1 MSSRCRQFTHV
12 ALATLLA
19 AAVPVAARAQAPVRE
34 TTVEGI
40 TAYRLPSNGLQVL
53 LYPDQTK
60 PQTLVNL
67 TYLVGSRDEGYG
79 ETGMAHL
86 LEHMMFKGTPMHP
99 DVAKE
104 LESRGAQY
112 NASTAF
118 DRTNYFEVFAA
129 ADSTLDWALRMEAD
143 RMVNSRIAKSDLDK
157 EMTVVRNEF
166 ESGENNP
173 TTVTIKRVLGSA
185 YLFQAYGH
193 LPIGARSD
201 IENVPIERLQAFYH
215 RYYQPDNAV
224 LMIAGKFDADRALA
238 MVTKYFGAVPKPTRV
253 LVPSYTVEPTQDG
266 ERAVWVR
273 RSGAEQDILAFYH
286 TPPASNSDD
295 AAVDVLNHVMTDAP
309 SGRLYKALVATKKA
323 ASVNNFLLEGHDP
336 GGVMFI
342 ASLKKDDSL
351 DVARSA
357 MLDAIR
363 AVATTEPPTDA
374 EVERAKNA
382 IASQYALALNNT
394 AGVGLALSDWMGI
407 GDWRLFFIHRD
418 EVKQVTPA
426 DVKRVA
432 QAYLKTSNQ
441 TLGFFVPTD
450 NPDRANIPSAPD
462 IPKLVTNYHGQT
474 VAEAGEAFDPAPANI
489 DAHTTH
495 FATRAGLK
503 VALLPKKTRNGAVN
517 AMLTLRWGNEQTLQ
531 NWGDPLSA
539 AAGMLA
545 RGSTMHTRQ
554 QITDSLNALKSRM
567 SMSGSGPNVTVSI
580 QTTSDHLADVLSLAN
595 ELLRHP
601 AFDSTEL
608 NQWVSAQV
616 AAVEAQSKE
625 PTGLG
630 IQALENVLS
639 RYPRSD
645 PRYVGTFDEGVAN
658 LKALTPAKLREA
670 YDRFFGAGAG
680 EVAVVGD
687 FDTTAVRAQLDT
699 MFTGWKSRSPYTPM
713 VTKLFAVD
721 SARDFINT
729 PDKANA
735 MFLAGATFP
744 LSDRDPDYAALEL
757 ANYMLGGGGMS
768 SRLAERIRVKDGL
781 SYATQS
787 VMNADARQ
795 QAGQFLALAIHAPQ
809 NRDKVIADFYAVID
823 STRAHGFT
831 ADELAKAKTG
841 LLQLHQLTRSQDP
854 ALVQMWV
861 NDLLL
866 GRTFKFQ
873 ADEDAQIQAATLEQV
888 NAAFRKYIDPSKMT
902 IVWAGDQAKADAPP
916 AKAGK

>member
-1 MSSRCRQFTHV
+1 MSPRFRLLSH
-12 ALATLLA
+12 ALLLA
-19 AAVPVAARAQAPVRE
+19 VVPAAMAAQAPVRE

-67 TYLVGSRDEGYG
+67 TYLVGSREEGYG

-86 LEHMMFKGTPMHP
+86 LEHMMFKGTPVHA
-99 DVAKE
+99 DIAKE

-129 ADSTLDWALRMEAD
+129 ADSTLDWALQMEAD

-173 TTVTIKRVLGSA
+173 TTVTLKRVLGSA

-193 LPIGARSD
+193 LPIGSRSD

-215 RYYQPDNAV
+215 RYYQPDNAI
-224 LMIAGKFDADRALA
+224 LMIAGKFDANKALA
-238 MVTKYFGAVPKPTRV
+238 MVARYFGSIPKPTRV
-253 LVPSYTVEPTQDG
+253 LIPSYTVEPTQDG
-266 ERAVWVR
+266 EREVWVR
-273 RSGAEQDILAFYH
+273 RTGAEQDILAFYH

-295 AAVDVLNHVMTDAP
+295 AAVDVLDHVMTDAP

-323 ASVNNFLLEGHDP
+323 ASVDNFLLEGHDP

-342 ASLKKDDSL
+342 ASLKKDDTLSA
-351 DVARSA
+351 ARSA

-363 AVATTEPPTDA
+363 AVASTEPPTDA

-418 EVKQVTPA
+418 EVKKVTPA

-441 TLGFFVPTD
+441 TLGYFVPTES
-450 NPDRANIPSAPD
+450 PDRSDIPAAPD
-462 IPKLVTNYHGQT
+462 IPKLVNNYQGQT

-489 DAHTTH
+489 DAHTAH
-495 FATRAGLK
+495 FTTKAGLK
-503 VALLPKKTRNGAVN
+503 AALLPKKTRNGAVN
-517 AMLTLRWGNEQTLQ
+517 AVITLRWGNEQTLQ

-539 AAGMLA
+539 AAGMLT
-545 RGSTMHTRQ
+545 RGSTMHSRQ
-554 QITDSLNALKSRM
+554 QITDSLNALKSRL
-567 SMSGSGPNVTVSI
+567 STSGNGPNVTVSI
-580 QTTSDHLADVLSLAN
+580 QTTRDNLSAVLSLAN

-601 AFDSTEL
+601 AFDSTEFA
-608 NQWVSAQV
+608 QWVSAQV
-616 AAVEAQSKE
+616 AALEAQSKE
-625 PTGLG
+625 PTTLG
-630 IQALENVLS
+630 ILALERQLT
-639 RYPRSD
+639 RYPKSD
-645 PRYVGTFDEGVAN
+645 PRYAGTFDEGIAS
-658 LKALTPAKLREA
+658 LKALTPAKVRQA
-670 YDRFFGAGAG
+670 YDKFFGAGAG

-687 FDTTAVRAQLDT
+687 FDTTAVRTQLDT
-699 MFTGWKSRSPYTPM
+699 MFTGWNTKSPYTPM
-713 VTKLFAVD
+713 PTKLFAVD
-721 SARDFINT
+721 SARQFINT

-735 MFLAGATFP
+735 IFLAGATFP
-744 LSDRDPDYAALEL
+744 LSDHDPDYAAMEL
-757 ANYMLGGGGMS
+757 ANYMMGGGAMT
-768 SRLAERIRVKDGL
+768 SRLTQRIRVKDGL

-787 VMNADARQ
+787 AMNADSRQ

-823 STRAHGFT
+823 STRASGFT

-841 LLQLHQLTRSQDP
+841 LLQLNQLTRSQDA
-854 ALVQMWV
+854 ALAQMWV
-861 NDLLL
+861 TDQLL

-873 ADEDAQIQAATLEQV
+873 ADADAQIQAATLDQV
-888 NAAFRKYIDPSKMT
+888 NAAFRKYIDPSKIT
-902 IVWAGDQAKADAPP
+902 IVWAGDE
-916 AKAGK
+916 AKAGGGN